1 MIPCSLKHSNM
12 HDRPDGASVLDHSH
26 LAKHCDKFPITQQQG
41 VNEDCSRAEL
51 VSFTQT
57 CVSSKIHNL
66 STWTGVM
73 DSHWTVMDTPT
84 SDKLCLVTV
93 TCD

>member
-1 MIPCSLKHSNM
+1 MIAQMVPQFWTILIWQNIVTSFQSLSSRVSM
-12 HDRPDGASVLDHSH
+12 RIVQEQSWSH
-26 LAKHCDKFPITQQQG
+26 LLQFKYI
-41 VNEDCSRAEL
+41 S
-51 VSFTQT
+51 
-57 CVSSKIHNL
+57 
-66 STWTGVM
+66 WTVM